1 MNDSMIISDELLAVF
16 LDGNTNA
23 EDTMRVLKAAE
34 QDEELRELIRIV
46 SEVDEDMAG
55 RKPAKVKELPMTAM
69 AARKKESYLCDIE
82 CEEFVLHQL
91 GIETTHKTLLDE
103 AYRNCWL
110 RDKGMPLYNIGR
122 LLEKNNLAV
131 SRRYDS
137 SIEDVVRWLEH
148 GDQLIA
154 VVDSAMLESA
164 TLTNS
169 QTYPNHAVAICS
181 VSVASNEITLFNPY
195 TEEEL
200 TTYPLPL
207 FLKAWKQSNH
217 YLVVVNT
224 TD

>member
-1 MNDSMIISDELLAVF
+1 MNDSMIISDELLAAF

-110 RDKGMPLYNIGR
+110 RDSIISVGCWRKTI
-122 LLEKNNLAV
+122 LLSAAV
-131 SRRYDS
+131 MILPSKMWCVGWS
-137 SIEDVVRWLEH
+137 
-148 GDQLIA
+148 
-154 VVDSAMLESA
+154 MA
-164 TLTNS
+164 TN
-169 QTYPNHAVAICS
+169 
-181 VSVASNEITLFNPY
+181 
-195 TEEEL
+195 
-200 TTYPLPL
+200 
-207 FLKAWKQSNH
+207 
-217 YLVVVNT
+217 
-224 TD
+224 

>member
-1 MNDSMIISDELLAVF
+1 MNDSMIISDELLAAF

-55 RKPAKVKELPMTAM
+55 RKPGKVKELPMTAM

-122 LLEKNNLAV
+122 LLEKSNLAV
-131 SRRYDS
+131 SGGV
-137 SIEDVVRWLEH
+137 I
-148 GDQLIA
+148 
-154 VVDSAMLESA
+154 
-164 TLTNS
+164 
-169 QTYPNHAVAICS
+169 
-181 VSVASNEITLFNPY
+181 
-195 TEEEL
+195 
-200 TTYPLPL
+200 
-207 FLKAWKQSNH
+207 
-217 YLVVVNT
+217 
-224 TD
+224 